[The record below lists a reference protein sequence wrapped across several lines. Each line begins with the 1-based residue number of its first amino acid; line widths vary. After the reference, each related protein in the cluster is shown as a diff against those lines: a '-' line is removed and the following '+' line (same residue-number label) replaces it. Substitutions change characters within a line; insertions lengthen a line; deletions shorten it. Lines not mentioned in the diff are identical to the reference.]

1 MKRTRKRSAGR
12 LAAPDHGHR
21 LTAVTVFLS
30 LLVLLAAAPASAQTL
45 LDRARA
51 DMSDPGNPLL
61 RISTAR
67 GEFHV
72 ELYPEAAPESV
83 EWFRSLM
90 PHYAGLTF
98 DHIVPGV
105 LIRSSGP
112 GMQELPSSLASAAP
126 APEINAGQL
135 GLEQQPLMDDTGR
148 VHDWMNLAG
157 RQQFEEE
164 VLVPLYRELDIR
176 DRQSLEERS
185 DEVAA
190 RLRDSSLAE
199 AYRRQGY
206 VYDEDMATRPPR
218 AGSVLLLAATPE
230 RSSAR
235 IAVTL
240 TDTPWLRGRHT
251 VIGQVVGSQSV
262 VRVLGSEPRRGS
274 PPAVIYRIEDS
285 SEEDNGS

>member
-1 MKRTRKRSAGR
+1 MKRTRKRSAGNPAASDQGLR
-12 LAAPDHGHR
+12 LAA
-21 LTAVTVFLS
+21 LTVFLI
-30 LLVLLAAAPASAQTL
+30 LLALLPAAPASAQTL

-51 DMSDPGNPLL
+51 EMSDPDNPLL

-83 EWFRSLM
+83 EWFRSVM
-90 PHYAGLTF
+90 PHYSGQTF

-105 LIRSSGP
+105 LVRSSGTLP
-112 GMQELPSSLASAAP
+112 EELTSTAP
-126 APEINAGQL
+126 APEINAGML

-148 VHDWMNLAG
+148 VHDWMNLAD
-157 RQQFEEE
+157 RQQFEAE
-164 VLVPLYRELDIR
+164 VLMPLYHELDIR

-190 RLRDSSLAE
+190 RLRDSSLAD
-199 AYRRQGY
+199 AYRRLGY
-206 VYDEDMATRPPR
+206 VYDENMATRPPR

-230 RSSAR
+230 RSSAH